1 MEIRAPK
8 LTEIQTI
15 IEWYASHL
23 QQRVSS
29 KQLLESLK
37 ASQDVLW
44 VAANG
49 DMLCGFLHAVWSGG
63 PYELIA
69 LVVEPRQRRQG
80 IAREFM
86 HTLLAELM
94 ARSAIELWLEVRADN
109 DGAIGLYL
117 ETVQPRLVLERSIIR
132 TAPMRY

>member
-8 LTEIQTI
+8 LTRQTI

-44 VAANG
+44 VA
-49 DMLCGFLHAVWSGG
+49 
-63 PYELIA
+63 
-69 LVVEPRQRRQG
+69 
-80 IAREFM
+80 
-86 HTLLAELM
+86 
-94 ARSAIELWLEVRADN
+94 
-109 DGAIGLYL
+109 
-117 ETVQPRLVLERSIIR
+117 
-132 TAPMRY
+132 